1 MAFVPEYITIIIVI
15 YHGYAQSGL
24 SIILVTHKDIV
35 RPPSGL
41 FTKQQ

>member
-15 YHGYAQSGL
+15 NHGYAQSGL
-24 SIILVTHKDIV
+24 STIVVTHKDIV
-35 RPPSGL
+35 PFLCEL